1 MEEET
6 NMSTKIDDLPIP
18 DIDKE
23 IDNQNDNKNEK
34 IELFENDKT
43 DTIIKSSKQY
53 QKISIFKTITNEIN
67 EENVFLLVLFF
78 LISISDINKYFVNI
92 PFLGN
97 YFEYESWTFILFK
110 SVFFLIVFIIGK
122 MFLLPKIAI

>member
-1 MEEET
+1 
-6 NMSTKIDDLPIP
+6 MSTKIDDLPIP
-18 DIDKE
+18 NFEENVEENVEQIIQQKP
-23 IDNQNDNKNEK
+23 IVNE
-34 IELFENDKT
+34 NN
-43 DTIIKSSKQY
+43 IIKSSKQN

-97 YFEYESWTFILFK
+97 YFEYESWSFILFK
-110 SVFFLIVFIIGK
+110 SVLFLIIFIIGK
-122 MFLLPKIAI
+122 MYLLPKIAI